1 MAILIALIMIAV
13 GVALLGKGADWLVD
27 GSSAVAR
34 RWGVAPIVIGLTIV
48 AFGTSTPELVV
59 NLMASLGG
67 RPEIAI
73 GNIIGSNIANILLI
87 LGIAAAIRELT
98 IKPNTVWKEI
108 PYALLAVLL
117 VGIMASDAFLAGR
130 TPNVIDRIDAL
141 ALLGFF
147 AVFMYYTFGIAKAE
161 GDAGESGGEKLS
173 SGRSALLIFGGL
185 AALVVGGK
193 ATVDGALEIVRAL
206 GVSERIIGLTVVAV
220 GTSLPELVTS
230 AVAAR
235 KGHVDIAVGNVVGSN
250 IFNVFFVLGISGLIR
265 PLPFTSSNLLDVGVA
280 IGAALALFLVMF
292 VGKRHHMERW
302 QGWLFIAAYAAYVI
316 ALVCGLGA

>member
-1 MAILIALIMIAV
+1 MAILLALVMIAV
-13 GVALLGKGADWLVD
+13 GVALLGKGADWMVD
-27 GSSAVAR
+27 GSSSVAR
-34 RWGVAPIVIGLTIV
+34 RWGVAPIVVGLTIV
-48 AFGTSTPELVV
+48 AFGTSAPELVV

-130 TPNVIDRIDAL
+130 TPDVIDRIDAF

-147 AVFMYYTFGIAKAE
+147 AVFLYYTFGIAKAE
-161 GDAGESGGEKLS
+161 GDAGEAIATMSM
-173 SGRSALLIFGGL
+173 GRSALLIFGGL
-185 AALVVGGK
+185 AALVIGGK

-265 PLPFTSSNLLDVGVA
+265 PLPFTASNLLDVGVA

-292 VGKRHHMERW
+292 VGKRHRMERW

-316 ALVCGLGA
+316 ALICGLGA